1 MQTSADGITGT
12 TQVLNTL
19 LRGELAATQTYQE
32 AMDVLHDAPG
42 AMDLRRLHD
51 EHREAANT
59 LRLQIREVGGE
70 PQHSAGPWGAWVGIV
85 DETARTLGARTA
97 AQALKQGEELGVID
111 YEAALLNENLS
122 TECKTLIH
130 ECLLPHARE
139 HLATLER
146 IIDVL

>member
-1 MQTSADGITGT
+1 METTADDSTGT

-19 LRGELAATQTYQE
+19 LRAELAATLTYQE
-32 AMDVLHDAPG
+32 AMSVLDQAPG
-42 AMDLRRLHD
+42 AMDLRRLHE

-59 LRLQIREVGGE
+59 LRLQIHEVGGE
-70 PQHSAGPWGAWVGIV
+70 PEHSAGPWGAWVDII
-85 DETARTLGARTA
+85 DETAHTLGQRAA
-97 AQALKQGEELGVID
+97 AQALKEGEELGAID
-111 YEAALLNENLS
+111 YEAALQNEHLS

-139 HLATLER
+139 HIATLER